1 MFIRKVV
8 PENLDKQRIDYILKE
23 LELVES
29 RNQALALIISGK
41 VFVDNEN
48 INISTKGRHD
58 PCVGIR
64 ALPVGEAMIALVLA
78 DCFLINKIRKKST
91 S

>member
-41 VFVDNEN
+41 VFVDNE
-48 INISTKGRHD
+48 K
-58 PCVGIR
+58 
-64 ALPVGEAMIALVLA
+64 VLNLEKLYGA
-78 DCFLINKIRKKST
+78 IKQLN
-91 S
+91 